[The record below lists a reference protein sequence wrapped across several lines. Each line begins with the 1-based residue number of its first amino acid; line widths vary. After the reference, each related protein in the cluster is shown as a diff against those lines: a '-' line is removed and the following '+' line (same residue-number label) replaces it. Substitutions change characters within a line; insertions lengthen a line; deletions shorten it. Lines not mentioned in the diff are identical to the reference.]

1 MWTKPPVDSDVANIV
16 KKMFVHLC
24 NNVGGSA
31 EHGLFLLKLFRLYLT
46 RPGQKT
52 KVCPM
57 LSGLKGSGKSELI
70 EVIMNCIGIQGKA
83 RLATTATG
91 SEVKKLFD
99 PNSKNGQY
107 LDNSILVALD
117 EFKMEYVGSMSS
129 QAQMN
134 GWVTNYNAGEWGG
147 YAVRST
153 PER

>member
-1 MWTKPPVDSDVANIV
+1 MNVFKFDSLIITRFDDEGLPSPINDDDIASLQAN
-16 KKMFVHLC
+16 
-24 NNVGGSA
+24 
-31 EHGLFLLKLFRLYLT
+31 
-46 RPGQKT
+46 
-52 KVCPM
+52 
-57 LSGLKGSGKSELI
+57 
-70 EVIMNCIGIQGKA
+70 
-83 RLATTATG
+83 
-91 SEVKKLFD
+91 
-99 PNSKNGQY
+99 